1 MCYGNSTFNTGQRI
15 NGDGGSGSSTSSS
28 SNVDGEYN
36 SENDE
41 YNCGRDFVGCS
52 INTNVVSWRRISKDG
67 IISFTNDNI
76 IHKNCYMRR
85 ALY

>member
-15 NGDGGSGSSTSSS
+15 NSDGGATSVSSSTSSY

-36 SENDE
+36 SESDE

-52 INTNVVSWRRISKDG
+52 INTNTSSNSLG
-67 IISFTNDNI
+67 ITRQDN
-76 IHKNCYMRR
+76 R
-85 ALY
+85 

>member
-15 NGDGGSGSSTSSS
+15 NSDGGATGVSSSSTSSC

-36 SENDE
+36 SESDE

-52 INTNVVSWRRISKDG
+52 TNTNTSSNSSG
-67 IISFTNDNI
+67 ITRQDN
-76 IHKNCYMRR
+76 R
-85 ALY
+85 